1 MIILDA
7 NEMPFDLSESLKQEV
22 LKELGL
28 VQWNRYPDIYCDK
41 LRTALGNYVQKDYE
55 MIAVGNGSDELIS
68 LILRALIGY
77 GDRIMTVEPTFSMY
91 TFYAKINGI
100 KVLNFNLEDNFE
112 LDIVRLK
119 KTLKTEK
126 PKMLILCNPN
136 NPTGSCID
144 IEDIKELA
152 SDYDGYLMLDEA
164 YYEFYGVSG
173 IGLLENYKNVIV
185 LRTLSKAFGLAGIRV
200 GYVVASKKIIESI
213 FAVKSPYNVN
223 SLTQTAA
230 LKILEHIE
238 EVKERVELIKNE
250 RERMYNQLN
259 LVKNIMVYPS
269 KANFLLMKSSDSGQI
284 SEKLKKKNIKIRYF
298 ENHGLKNFIRVS
310 IGSREENDKFLEVLG
325 GI

>member
-28 VQWNRYPDIYCDK
+28 VRWNRYPDIYCDK
-41 LRTALGNYVQKDYE
+41 LRTALGDYVQKDYE

-144 IEDIKELA
+144 IEDIKEIA

-200 GYVVASKKIIESI
+200 GYVVAAKKIIESI

-223 SLTQTAA
+223 SLTQTVA
-230 LKILEHIE
+230 LKVLEHIE

-284 SEKLKKKNIKIRYF
+284 SEKLKKKKIKIRYF

>member
-28 VQWNRYPDIYCDK
+28 VRWNRYPDIYCDK
-41 LRTALGNYVQKDYE
+41 LRTALGDYVQKDYE

-144 IEDIKELA
+144 IEDIKEIA

-200 GYVVASKKIIESI
+200 GYVVAAKKIIESI

-223 SLTQTAA
+223 SLTQTVA
-230 LKILEHIE
+230 LKVLEHIE

-269 KANFLLMKSSDSGQI
+269 KANFLLIKSSDSGQI
-284 SEKLKKKNIKIRYF
+284 SVKLKKKNIKIRYF

>member
-7 NEMPFDLSESLKQEV
+7 NEMPFDLSESLKKEI
-22 LKELGL
+22 LKELGI

-41 LRTALGNYVQKDYE
+41 LRTALGKYVQKDYE

-112 LDIVRLK
+112 LDIDRLK

-144 IEDIKELA
+144 IEDIKEIA

-200 GYVVASKKIIESI
+200 GYVVAAKKIIESI

-223 SLTQTAA
+223 SLTQTVA
-230 LKILEHIE
+230 LKVLEHIE

-284 SEKLKKKNIKIRYF
+284 SEKLKKKKIKIRYF

>member
-7 NEMPFDLSESLKQEV
+7 NEMPFDLSKSLKQEV
-22 LKELGL
+22 LKELSF
-28 VQWNRYPDIYCDK
+28 VQWNRYPDIYCDR
-41 LRTALGNYVQKDYE
+41 LRIALGEYVQADYE
-55 MIAVGNGSDELIS
+55 MIAVGNGSDEIIS
-68 LILRALIGY
+68 LALRALVEAGESV
-77 GDRIMTVEPTFSMY
+77 MTVEPTFSMY
-91 TFYAKINGI
+91 SFYAKLSGI

-119 KTLKTEK
+119 KAMKTEK

-144 IEDIKELA
+144 IEDIKEII

-164 YYEFYGVSG
+164 YYEFYGESG
-173 IGLLENYKNVIV
+173 IGLLENYKNIII
-185 LRTLSKAFGLAGIRV
+185 LRTLSKAFGLAGLRV
-200 GYVVASKKIIESI
+200 GYAVASKKIIKSI

-230 LKILEHIE
+230 LKVLESIE
-238 EVKERVELIKNE
+238 EVKKRIEFIKTE

-259 LVKNIMVYPS
+259 NVIGLRVYPS
-269 KANFLLMKSSDSGQI
+269 KANFLLMKSTDSDQI
-284 SEKLKKKNIKIRYF
+284 LEKLKNKNIRIRYF
-298 ENHGLKNFIRVS
+298 ENSNLKNFIRVS
-310 IGSREENDKFLEVLG
+310 IGSRDENDRFLEALG

>member
-7 NEMPFDLSESLKQEV
+7 NEMPFDLSESLKKEI
-22 LKELGL
+22 LKELGI

-41 LRTALGNYVQKDYE
+41 LRTALGKYVQKDYE

-144 IEDIKELA
+144 IEDIKEIA

-200 GYVVASKKIIESI
+200 GYVVAAKKIIESI

-223 SLTQTAA
+223 SLTQTVA
-230 LKILEHIE
+230 LKVLEHIE

-259 LVKNIMVYPS
+259 LVKSIMVYPS

-284 SEKLKKKNIKIRYF
+284 SEKLKKKKIKIRYF

>member
-7 NEMPFDLSESLKQEV
+7 NEMPFDLSESLKQEI
-22 LKELGL
+22 LKELSL
-28 VQWNRYPDIYCDK
+28 VEWNRYPDIYCDK
-41 LRTALGNYVQKDYE
+41 LRIALGEYVEKDYG

-68 LILRALIGY
+68 LALRALVGIGES
-77 GDRIMTVEPTFSMY
+77 IMTVEPTFSMY
-91 TFYAKINGI
+91 SFYAKLNGI
-100 KVLNFNLEDNFE
+100 EVLNFNLEDDFE

-144 IEDIKELA
+144 IEDIKEIA

-164 YYEFYGVSG
+164 YYEFYGISG
-173 IGLLENYKNVIV
+173 IGLLENYKNVII
-185 LRTLSKAFGLAGIRV
+185 LRTLSKAFGLAGLRV
-200 GYVVASKKIIESI
+200 GYAVASKKIIESI

-230 LKILEHIE
+230 LKVLEHME
-238 EVKERVELIKNE
+238 EVKERVELIKTE

-259 LVKNIMVYPS
+259 IVKDIMVYPS
-269 KANFLLMKSSDSGQI
+269 KANFLLIKSSDSGQI
-284 SEKLKKKNIKIRYF
+284 SEKLKKKNIRIRYF
-298 ENHGLKNFIRVS
+298 ETCILKDFIRVS
-310 IGSREENDKFLEVLG
+310 IGSREENDKLIEVLG